1 MGIMALVTVP
11 PALRLQ
17 SPAGQ
22 GNVPGR
28 LGPRWQ
34 NVLTALIGLPWQ
46 RRLAR
51 AALQI
56 DRIRYSEAELDRLS
70 DPELRRFGL
79 RLAGRARGGEALG
92 QLLPEAF
99 GAVCVAARRTVG
111 LRPFDV
117 QLAAGVVLQGGAVA
131 ELATGE
137 GKTLVAVLPAF
148 LNALSGKGVH
158 VTTVNDYLARRD
170 AEWTAPI
177 YRALGLSV
185 GVLQGEMDDT
195 ERAQAYRADVTYGT
209 ASEFGFDY
217 LRDRLKLQ
225 RSREP
230 GRMDFAAPWLP
241 GGLPDPGEGTVQRP
255 VHHFALV
262 DEADSVFIDEARTP
276 LVIGGMREL
285 LPPEEQVV
293 YHWADS
299 LAATLTEGTHFR
311 LDRKRGRVELTQQGK
326 QQARW
331 SNPPWGPHAQAM
343 DKLLE
348 HVERA
353 VHARLRYCRDQH
365 YLVDDEGK
373 VVIIDEYTGRRMKE
387 RHWSD
392 GLHQAVEAKEHVPIT
407 KPSEHSAQITF
418 QSYFRLYQKLSG
430 MTGTAAQN
438 GWELRRVYKV
448 WVVCIPTNRPVIRQ
462 QWPDRV
468 FPTEEAKFDA
478 VVEEVA
484 CLQARGRPVL
494 IGTRSVDRSE
504 ALSRKL
510 SQAGI
515 AHQVLNAR
523 QDGCEADVVAQAGQ
537 PGRVTIATNMAGR
550 GTDIKLGLGVAEAG
564 GLHILA
570 TERHEAVRIDR
581 QLAGRAARQGD
592 PGSVQFFLSLED
604 ELLDGLGRAQAQ
616 ALRRRARRGDLRSWQ
631 AYGALFRLAQR
642 RIERRHYGERV
653 DLMAY
658 EKSRR
663 ELLKELAA
671 DPFVD

>member
-1 MGIMALVTVP
+1 MITPLMEPVS
-11 PALRLQ
+11 R
-17 SPAGQ
+17 PAGAPAGP
-22 GNVPGR
+22 GNVAGR
-28 LGPRWQ
+28 LGPRWR
-34 NVLTALIGLPWQ
+34 NALLALVGLPWQ
-46 RRLAR
+46 RRRAR

-56 DRIRYSEAELDRLS
+56 DRVRHWEAELHRLS

-79 RLAGRARGGEALG
+79 RLAGRARGGEALAR
-92 QLLPEAF
+92 LLPEAF
-99 GAVCVAARRTVG
+99 GAVCVAAQRNVG

-117 QLAAGVVLQGGAVA
+117 QLAAGVVLQEGAVA

-148 LNALSGKGVH
+148 LNALQGKGVH

-170 AEWTAPI
+170 ADWTGPV

-185 GVLQGEMDDT
+185 GVLQGEMDDAG
-195 ERAQAYRADVTYGT
+195 RAEAYRADVTYGT

-225 RSREP
+225 RARAA
-230 GRMDFAAPWLP
+230 GRMDFTAPWLP
-241 GGLPDPGEGTVQRP
+241 GGLPDAGEGTVQRP

-262 DEADSVFIDEARTP
+262 DEADSIFIDEARTP
-276 LVIGGMREL
+276 LVIGGMRER

-293 YHWADS
+293 YHWADRV
-299 LAATLTEGTHFR
+299 AAALTEGRHFR
-311 LDRKRGRVELTQQGK
+311 LDRKRGRVELTKQGK

-331 SNPPWGPHAQAM
+331 SNPPWGPHSHAM

-348 HVERA
+348 HIERA
-353 VHARLRYCRDQH
+353 VQARFRYYRDQH
-365 YLVDDEGK
+365 YLVDDDGK

-392 GLHQAVEAKEHVPIT
+392 GLHQAVEAKERVPIT
-407 KPSEHSAQITF
+407 RPSEHSAQITF
-418 QSYFRLYQKLSG
+418 QSYFRLYKTLSG

-448 WVVCIPTNRPVIRQ
+448 WVVCVPTNQPVLRQ
-462 QWPDRV
+462 VWPDRV
-468 FPTEEAKFDA
+468 FATEDTKFDA
-478 VVEEVA
+478 VAQEVA
-484 CLQARGRPVL
+484 RLQGLGRAVL
-494 IGTRSVDRSE
+494 IGTRSVDKSE

-510 SQAGI
+510 RRAGVD
-515 AHQVLNAR
+515 HQVLNAR
-523 QDGCEADVVAQAGQ
+523 QDGHEAEVVAQAGQ

-550 GTDIKLGLGVAEAG
+550 GTDIKLGPGLAEAG

-570 TERHEAVRIDR
+570 TERHEAIRIDR

-604 ELLDGLGRAQAQ
+604 ELLEGLGRAHAA
-616 ALRRRARRGDLRSWQ
+616 ALRLRARRGEGTTWQ
-631 AYGALFRLAQR
+631 AYLPLFRLAQR
-642 RIERRHYGERV
+642 RIERRHYRERA

-658 EKSRR
+658 EKNRR
-663 ELLKELAA
+663 ELLKDLAA